1 MMDCL
6 TEKNAGK
13 HKTELLFGLCSTESA
28 RLIPHH
34 NVVYKRLVSAF
45 KYLCAHILNLAFI
58 ASVRQACPACN
69 DIHGSFHN
77 CVDKIKDRDLKSGRF
92 YYLLQTLD
100 RELLKT
106 LFACVCREYCG
117 DSTHICSCI
126 LFYKCKT
133 IWRPL
138 IRKQFLDD
146 FVPRG
151 LDNKLMNIILCQLA
165 K

>member
-1 MMDCL
+1 MNSL
-6 TEKNAGK
+6 IERNAGK

-28 RLIPHH
+28 RLIPHRT
-34 NVVYKRLVSAF
+34 VVYKRLASAF
-45 KYLCAHILNLAFI
+45 KYLCAHILNLSFI
-58 ASVRQACPACN
+58 ASVRQSCPACN
-69 DIHGSFHN
+69 DVSGSVHK
-77 CVDKIKDRDLKSGRF
+77 CVDKIKDKNLKSDKF
-92 YYLLQTLD
+92 YFLLQTLD
-100 RELLKT
+100 RTLLKT
-106 LFACVCREYCG
+106 LFTSVCRDYSGEA
-117 DSTHICSCI
+117 THICSCI

-151 LDNKLMNIILCQLA
+151 LDDKLMNIILCQLA